1 MGVMGAGGVV
11 LFSPPR
17 IMIIN
22 SSSRLLP
29 RCHAPTLAARLG
41 SVTSQSVSQSV
52 ISRSRPA
59 LTPPPARSPAPP
71 LPVEHKYRV
80 LAPGGYSIVTSQ
92 TGQLFLGPTPRPRSL
107 DPPASRHRLRRSAPG
122 QSSDDTETGLIRESV
137 ARASPT
143 LRRSE
148 CVLLCYASR
157 QETDGPRFSH

>member
-41 SVTSQSVSQSV
+41 S
-52 ISRSRPA
+52 
-59 LTPPPARSPAPP
+59 
-71 LPVEHKYRV
+71 
-80 LAPGGYSIVTSQ
+80 VTSQ

-137 ARASPT
+137 ARATSDY

>member
-1 MGVMGAGGVV
+1 MGVMGAGGGSAF
-11 LFSPPR
+11 LTPPHHDHQF
-17 IMIIN
+17 IIAFAAEV
-22 SSSRLLP
+22 P
-29 RCHAPTLAARLG
+29 RSGTLAARLG
-41 SVTSQSVSQSV
+41 S
-52 ISRSRPA
+52 
-59 LTPPPARSPAPP
+59 
-71 LPVEHKYRV
+71 
-80 LAPGGYSIVTSQ
+80 VTSQ